1 MSKYRKMAGVIALC
15 VCAAV
20 LCTGCRYQFFEQIP
34 VIGKLFKGGQDVK
47 PGYTDSGQY
56 DLPAALKKAKRP
68 ESFNKNVINEIK
80 KLTPFEE

>member
-34 VIGKLFKGGQDVK
+34 VIGKLFKDGQDVK

-56 DLPAALKKAKRP
+56 DLPAAPKRQSVP
-68 ESFNKNVINEIK
+68 SL
-80 KLTPFEE
+80 LTKMLLTK

>member
-1 MSKYRKMAGVIALC
+1 MRLC
-15 VCAAV
+15 RGAV
-20 LCTGCRYQFFEQIP
+20 HWMQVSIFEQIP
-34 VIGKLFKGGQDVK
+34 VIGKLFKDGQDVK

-80 KLTPFEE
+80 K